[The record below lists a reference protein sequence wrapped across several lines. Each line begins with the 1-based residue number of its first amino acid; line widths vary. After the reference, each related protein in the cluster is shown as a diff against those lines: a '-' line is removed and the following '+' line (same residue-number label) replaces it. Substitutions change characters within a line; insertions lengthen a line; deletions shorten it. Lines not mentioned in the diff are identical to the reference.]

1 MNRRF
6 TASIARILG
15 AVLVAS
21 SVTVF
26 MSAKALHFVS
36 AQPQTAYP
44 SPPADRTLVYYTDES
59 NHLSALP
66 FETGSSPLSIDAVAK
81 SNQHSYVEL
90 RGEHAQTIM
99 KTDEP
104 RLYLFVVDAANV
116 HPPFLVRFDEHRGAR
131 RVTAIAQKGARGFA
145 IDSEQIIKPHFTVIA
160 RESGM
165 TFMEIRPRE
174 PLEPGEYAIIGSDLA
189 RIATFRIAAS
199 GL

>member
-6 TASIARILG
+6 LMSIARILG

-21 SVTVF
+21 SVTIF
-26 MSAKALHFVS
+26 IS
-36 AQPQTAYP
+36 AQSQSAYP
-44 SPPADRTLVYYTDES
+44 APPADRTLVYYTDES
-59 NHLSALP
+59 NHLVALP
-66 FETGSSPLSIDAVAK
+66 FETGSSPLSMDAIAK

-90 RGEHAQTIM
+90 RGAHAATVM

-116 HPPFLVRFDEHRGAR
+116 HPPFLVRFDENRGAR

-160 RESGM
+160 REGGM

-174 PLEPGEYAIIGSDLA
+174 PLMPGEYAIIGSDLA